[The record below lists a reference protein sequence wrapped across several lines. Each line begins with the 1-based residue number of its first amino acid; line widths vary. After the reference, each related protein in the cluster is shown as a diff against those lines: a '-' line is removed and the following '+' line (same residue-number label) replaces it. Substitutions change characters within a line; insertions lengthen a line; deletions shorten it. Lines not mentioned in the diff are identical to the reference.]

1 MPITQQQLLQILP
14 NARFVAG
21 VFVPVLNEAMAR
33 YQIVTRVRV
42 AAFIAQV
49 GHESAQLNQLTENLD
64 YSAEALQRCWP
75 NRFNG
80 ALAAAVA
87 HRPESIANI
96 AYASRM
102 GNRAAE
108 SGDGWRYRGRG
119 LIQVTGKASYREC
132 GSALGLNLLE
142 HPEWLEQPANAAM
155 SAGWF
160 WSSNR
165 LNTQADLGDI
175 KTITLC
181 VNGGLNGYDERLALY
196 GKALKVLM

>member
-1 MPITQQQLLQILP
+1 MPITTQQLLQILP

-21 VFVPVLNEAMAR
+21 VFVPVLNAAMSQ
-33 YQIVTRVRV
+33 YQIVTRVRM

-49 GHESAQLNQLTENLD
+49 GHESAQLNRLTENLD
-64 YSAEALQRCWP
+64 YSAQALLRCWP
-75 NRFNG
+75 GRFDE
-80 ALAAAVA
+80 ARASTVA
-87 HRPESIANI
+87 HQPEKIANI

-102 GNRAAE
+102 GNGPVE

-119 LIQVTGKASYREC
+119 LIQVTGKASYRDC
-132 GSALGLNLLE
+132 GTALKLNLLE
-142 HPEWLEQPANAAM
+142 QPGQLEEPGNAAL

-160 WSSNR
+160 WAANR
-165 LNTQADLGDI
+165 LNAQADLGDL